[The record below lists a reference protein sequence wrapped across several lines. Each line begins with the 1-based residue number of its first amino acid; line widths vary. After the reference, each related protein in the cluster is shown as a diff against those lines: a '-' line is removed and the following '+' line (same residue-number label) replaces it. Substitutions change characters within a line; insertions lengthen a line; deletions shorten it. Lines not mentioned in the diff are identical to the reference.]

1 MNIFGVKRKQNV
13 VLSDSTLPDLVLV
26 QRSNTPFHS
35 TRVDFRGA
43 TQAIKAK
50 QRKEHNLPMVRI
62 TVKFMSISRLR
73 AGISAIELDFPSST
87 RLRYVIYQIAE
98 KYGLEDI
105 MLADNGEIRRWARV
119 TR

>member
-1 MNIFGVKRKQNV
+1 MISYKCEIKVVKIGKMFIFISNPYSPYYLFGVKRKQNV

-62 TVKFMSISRLR
+62 TVKFMSIS
-73 AGISAIELDFPSST
+73 SAT
-87 RLRYVIYQIAE
+87 RRYQCH
-98 KYGLEDI
+98 
-105 MLADNGEIRRWARV
+105 
-119 TR
+119 